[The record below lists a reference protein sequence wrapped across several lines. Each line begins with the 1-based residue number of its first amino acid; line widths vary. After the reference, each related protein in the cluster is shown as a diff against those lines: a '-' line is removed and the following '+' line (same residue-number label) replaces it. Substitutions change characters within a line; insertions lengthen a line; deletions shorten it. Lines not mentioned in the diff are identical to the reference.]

1 MRSISGLK
9 YIALISL
16 AVLLLLCGACK
27 EGGGNTPSASVTA
40 LPENLKQTQGNGSP
54 PEASP
59 EHGTYPEVAES
70 DKGLVSGLLRLS
82 ELKTGTIFAVE
93 YYDED
98 TPLTFLSVYSAS
110 SNEHAV
116 FKKSCLSSSDC
127 FNPRVGR
134 GISEAAVS
142 YIFYQEFTY
151 LKALFASVPEESLL
165 DISEA
170 EKVYYPVT
178 FIGICKDGT
187 VKLAEADEALPEAQ
201 AVLSRIYYLKEEYGL

>member
-1 MRSISGLK
+1 M
-9 YIALISL
+9 
-16 AVLLLLCGACK
+16 
-27 EGGGNTPSASVTA
+27 
-40 LPENLKQTQGNGSP
+40 
-54 PEASP
+54 
-59 EHGTYPEVAES
+59 
-70 DKGLVSGLLRLS
+70 LRLS

-116 FKKSCLSSSDC
+116 FKKCCLSSSDC

-134 GISEAAVS
+134 GISEAAAS